1 MALEQTSQIKE
12 KTKLGYDQILAETA
26 ESNSSSTRAGAQGN
40 ESRTDIN
47 RTSESTQT
55 GSKEQVSNGESK
67 SERKV
72 DTQNATARTSVER
85 VNLGFRLSFSIPLT
99 GIIPTN
105 SPGTSC

>member
-1 MALEQTSQIKE
+1 MSLEVTSEVDSKR
-12 KTKLGYDQILAETA
+12 KDNYKQILADVVD
-26 ESNSSSTRAGAQGN
+26 SSSQTLRSGTDKK

-47 RTSESTQT
+47 RTSESTQK
-55 GSKEQVSNGESK
+55 GSKEQVSNGENK

-72 DTQNATARTSVER
+72 DTQNVTSRSSVER